1 MDGWKQNDW
10 RKADGAPVKNKVSQ
24 NMEHIYSSTSSLKKI
39 VRLKTAAQGQQR
51 CQYLSY
57 FS

>member
-10 RKADGAPVKNKVSQ
+10 RKADGAPVRNKVSQ
-24 NMEHIYSSTSSLKKI
+24 NMEHIQYFFFKKT
-39 VRLKTAAQGQQR
+39 VRLETAAQGQQR